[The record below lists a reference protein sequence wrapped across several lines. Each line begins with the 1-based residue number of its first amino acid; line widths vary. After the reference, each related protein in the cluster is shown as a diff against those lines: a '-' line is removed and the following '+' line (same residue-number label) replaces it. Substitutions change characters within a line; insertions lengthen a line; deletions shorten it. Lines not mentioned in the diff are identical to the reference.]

1 MSLDLQAFTALYDQL
16 DHPVLLFDAD
26 TLHYQNQASL
36 TQLPG
41 LTHERAME
49 ISSGVYRYGANCFT
63 AQVQTIGAQTLV
75 TLLPCEDP
83 QILSPETLEVIS
95 QTLRGSLSTAMSV
108 SQLLFPRLEQ
118 LDDARIQLEAA
129 TLSKSLYQLM
139 RLSSNLSDTALLFQ
153 SECILNRREIDLATW
168 LRELTDSLQSY
179 CQLCSVTLRDE
190 IPALPCWAF
199 IDTASLRRA
208 VLNLV
213 SNALKYTQPG
223 GTISISLEAGKKHY
237 RLKVSDDGE
246 GIPPE
251 EIDRVCDRSQPRPLL
266 GDPRWGVGLGLQL
279 VRQIVQ
285 LHGGTMMVES
295 QSRGGFSVILS
306 LDRLSG
312 PETSSEMHNATSA
325 YDYASGFDPFL
336 MELSD
341 ALPASSFRTQ
351 HAE

>member
-16 DHPVLLFDAD
+16 EHPVLLFDAD
-26 TLHYQNQASL
+26 TLHYQNQAAM

-41 LTHERAME
+41 LTHDRAME
-49 ISSGVYRYGANCFT
+49 IASGIYRYGASCFN
-63 AQVQTIGAQTLV
+63 AQVQSIGSQTLV

-108 SQLLFPRLEQ
+108 SQLLFPRLER
-118 LDDARIQLEAA
+118 LDDTRIQLEAA
-129 TLSKSLYQLM
+129 ILSKSLYQLM

-168 LRELTDSLQSY
+168 LSELTDSLKSY
-179 CQLCSVTLRDE
+179 CQLCGVTLHVE
-190 IPALPCWAF
+190 VPAVPCWALV
-199 IDTASLRRA
+199 DTASFRRA

-213 SNALKYTQPG
+213 SNALKYTQAG
-223 GTISISLEAGKKHY
+223 GTISISLEVSKKHY

-246 GIPPE
+246 GVPAE

-285 LHGGTMMVES
+285 LHGGTVMLES
-295 QSRGGFSVILS
+295 QPEGGFSVILS
-306 LDRLSG
+306 LERLTG
-312 PETSSEMHNATSA
+312 PETTSEMHNATSA

-341 ALPASSFRTQ
+341 ALPADSFRSQ